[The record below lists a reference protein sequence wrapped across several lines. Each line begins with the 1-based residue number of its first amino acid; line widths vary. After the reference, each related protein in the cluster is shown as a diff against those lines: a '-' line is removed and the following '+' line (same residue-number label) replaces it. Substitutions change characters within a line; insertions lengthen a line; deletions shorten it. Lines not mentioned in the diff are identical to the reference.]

1 MKKVIILS
9 ACLATLFPMGL
20 QAGGILTNTNQN
32 LAFNRMMSREGS
44 IAIDGVYS
52 NPAGVVFLPDGF
64 HLSLNWQSAFQTRT
78 IENSYAPYALNS
90 NRPSA
95 DRKFK
100 GEASAP
106 VIPSIQ
112 AAYNFNDWSLQFN
125 FALVGGGGKCKFND
139 GLGSFERII
148 ANAASVMPSL
158 ASGIDAVAEQKIGSP
173 IGLSQMFPAG
183 TGYSYNGYMRGR
195 QYYFGIT
202 LGAARKITDQLS
214 MSVGLRAIYATA
226 NYYGYLKDIT
236 LGQTT
241 LNSLLGGSGGDI
253 ELNCDQQGWG
263 FTPIIGI
270 DYRPNKHW
278 NFSAR
283 YEFKTRVRLKNNA
296 VNRVPDISL
305 LSYTMP
311 VMISEGLQSAG
322 LPEAQAQAAA
332 SAIMD
337 DPTTQATLT
346 TMASKLNSSIS
357 EAIGEYDD
365 GKKIASD
372 VPALLTLG
380 ASYSPID
387 PLRIN
392 AGFHYFFD
400 KQAKA
405 YNNHEKKLDRGTI
418 ELNAG
423 VEYDA
428 CRFITVSAGWQN
440 TNYGL
445 SEEYM
450 DDKSFV
456 TSSNS
461 IGLGACLHVTPK
473 IDVNIAYFTT
483 LYGHMKTSSTDELTQ
498 QVFTADYT
506 RTNNVFGVGV
516 DFNF

>member
-1 MKKVIILS
+1 
-9 ACLATLFPMGL
+9 
-20 QAGGILTNTNQN
+20 
-32 LAFNRMMSREGS
+32 
-44 IAIDGVYS
+44 
-52 NPAGVVFLPDGF
+52 
-64 HLSLNWQSAFQTRT
+64 
-78 IENSYAPYALNS
+78 
-90 NRPSA
+90 
-95 DRKFK
+95 
-100 GEASAP
+100 
-106 VIPSIQ
+106 
-112 AAYNFNDWSLQFN
+112 
-125 FALVGGGGKCKFND
+125 
-139 GLGSFERII
+139 
-148 ANAASVMPSL
+148 
-158 ASGIDAVAEQKIGSP
+158 
-173 IGLSQMFPAG
+173 
-183 TGYSYNGYMRGR
+183 
-195 QYYFGIT
+195 
-202 LGAARKITDQLS
+202 

-332 SAIMD
+332 SAIME